1 MFRNYYQMQEEPFGV
16 TPDHRFLFLGD
27 SHREALATLY
37 CGIEADRGFMVL
49 IAPPG
54 LGKTTLIYQLIEKL
68 RPDARTVF
76 LFQTQCTSRELIQ
89 FLLNDLGVDINGMET
104 VAMHNKLNQI
114 LLQERQAGRRFVL
127 IVDEAQ
133 NLDPSVLETIRLL
146 SNFETSQS
154 KLLQILLVGQP
165 QLARKLAS
173 SSLEQLQQ
181 RISMFAKV
189 EPFSTE
195 ETSRYIAHRLKVAGY
210 TGGELFTSGAIEIIK
225 DRSKG
230 VPRNINRLCFS
241 ALSLGCAMDRKR
253 IDAEMMR
260 EVVAD
265 LDVESHERKAQNKQ
279 LLLAHEV
286 WSPEGTTDSPVIS
299 YPAASHSRL
308 LGWAVGAAGLAA
320 AIAIAAGLIS
330 YSHGRY
336 AQDPIGRFLPV
347 KTAAA
352 ASTPNPSPSI
362 PSIQSSAQAVP
373 GPVPVSSPNAA
384 TVDAPP
390 VVAAQPAPPV
400 TAAPPATSSVDT
412 QAPPDD
418 QPKTVKVTVR
428 PGETLQQIALRTL
441 GQDDSQILKQ
451 IQQLNPRMTDPD
463 HIEAD
468 QEIRLPQISR
478 ASNPPAVAGTS
489 DLSRKN

>member
-1 MFRNYYQMQEEPFGV
+1 MFRDFYQMQEEPFGV
-16 TPDHRFLFLGD
+16 TPDHRFLYLGD
-27 SHREALATLY
+27 SHREALASLY

-54 LGKTTLIYQLIEKL
+54 LGKTTLIFQLIEKL

-76 LFQTQCTSRELIQ
+76 LFQTQCNSRELIQ
-89 FLLNDLGVDINGMET
+89 FLLNDLGVDVNGMET

-189 EPFSTE
+189 EPCSTE
-195 ETSRYIAHRLKVAGY
+195 ETARYIAHRLKVAGY
-210 TGGELFTSGAIEIIK
+210 TGGELFTSGAMEIIK

-241 ALSLGCAMDRKR
+241 ALSLGCAMGRKR
-253 IDAEMMR
+253 IDADMMR

-265 LDVESHERKAQNKQ
+265 LDVESYERESQNNH
-279 LLLAHEV
+279 LALV
-286 WSPEGTTDSPVIS
+286 PRVSSPAETTDSPVIS
-299 YPAASHSRL
+299 YPAAPSRRL
-308 LGWAVGAAGLAA
+308 PRWTLGVAGLAA
-320 AIAIAAGLIS
+320 SIAIAVGLIS
-330 YSHGRY
+330 YSQGW
-336 AQDPIGRFLPV
+336 IGRFLPG
-347 KTAAA
+347 KTAA
-352 ASTPNPSPSI
+352 STTTANPSPSMHG
-362 PSIQSSAQAVP
+362 SAQAAP
-373 GPVPVSSPNAA
+373 APIPAPAPNA
-384 TVDAPP
+384 TPVDAPP
-390 VVAAQPAPPV
+390 VATPPP
-400 TAAPPATSSVDT
+400 AAPSVDT
-412 QAPPDD
+412 QAPPDNE
-418 QPKTVKVTVR
+418 PKTVKVTVR

-451 IQQLNPRMTDPD
+451 IQQLNPRMTNPD
-463 HIEAD
+463 HIEAE
-468 QEIRLPQISR
+468 QEIRLPQISK
-478 ASNPPAVAGTS
+478 ASNPPPVAGAN
-489 DLSRKN
+489 DLARKN

>member
-1 MFRNYYQMQEEPFGV
+1 MFRNYYQMQLEPFGV
-16 TPDHRFLFLGD
+16 TPDHRFLYLGD
-27 SHREALATLY
+27 SHREALTSLY
-37 CGIEADRGFMVL
+37 TGIEADRGFMVL

-54 LGKTTLIYQLIEKL
+54 LGKTTLIFQLIEKL
-68 RPDARTVF
+68 QPDARTVF

-89 FLLNDLGVDINGMET
+89 FLLSDLGVDVNGMET

-133 NLDPSVLETIRLL
+133 NLDASVLETIRLL

-195 ETSRYIAHRLKVAGY
+195 ETARYIAHRLKVAGY
-210 TGGELFTSGAIEIIK
+210 AGGELFTSGAMEIIN

-260 EVVAD
+260 EVVGD
-265 LDVESHERKAQNKQ
+265 LDVKSHEREVQNNQ
-279 LLLAHEV
+279 LMLVPRVSGPSER
-286 WSPEGTTDSPVIS
+286 TDSPVLS
-299 YPAASHSRL
+299 YPAASHRRL
-308 LGWAVGAAGLAA
+308 LGWALGAAGLAA
-320 AIAIAAGLIS
+320 SIAIAVGLVS

-336 AQDPIGRFLPV
+336 SHDLIGRVLPV

-352 ASTPNPSPSI
+352 PTTPNPSPSI
-362 PSIQSSAQAVP
+362 PSRQGSAQA
-373 GPVPVSSPNAA
+373 GPAPIPVSSPN
-384 TVDAPP
+384 TTS
-390 VVAAQPAPPV
+390 VAALPV
-400 TAAPPATSSVDT
+400 TPLPPAASSVDK
-412 QAPPDD
+412 QAPSND
-418 QPKTVKVTVR
+418 QPKTLKVRVR
-428 PGETLQQIALRTL
+428 AGETLQQIALRTL
-441 GQDDSQILKQ
+441 GQDDRQILKQ
-451 IQQLNPRMTDPD
+451 IQQLNPRMTNPD

-478 ASNPPAVAGTS
+478 ASNPPAVDGAN

>member
-1 MFRNYYQMQEEPFGV
+1 MFRSYYQMQEEPFGV
-16 TPDHRFLFLGD
+16 TPDHRFLYLGD
-27 SHREALATLY
+27 SHREALASLY
-37 CGIEADRGFMVL
+37 GGIEADRGFMVL

-54 LGKTTLIYQLIEKL
+54 LGKTTLIFQLIEKL

-89 FLLNDLGVDINGMET
+89 FLLNDLGVDVNGMET
-104 VAMHNKLNQI
+104 VALHNKLNQI
-114 LLQERQAGRRFVL
+114 LLEERQAGRRFVL

-195 ETSRYIAHRLKVAGY
+195 ETARYIAHRLKVAGY
-210 TGGELFTSGAIEIIK
+210 AGGELFTSGAMEIIK

-241 ALSLGCAMDRKR
+241 ALSLGCAMDRKQ

-265 LDVESHERKAQNKQ
+265 LDLESHKRDTQNNQ
-279 LLLAHEV
+279 LMLV
-286 WSPEGTTDSPVIS
+286 PRISSPAETTDSPVIS
-299 YPAASHSRL
+299 NPAASHSRIPGWA
-308 LGWAVGAAGLAA
+308 LGWAAGAVGLAA
-320 AIAIAAGLIS
+320 SMAIAVGAVS
-330 YSHGRY
+330 YSHGS
-336 AQDPIGRFLPV
+336 IGRVLPS
-347 KTAAA
+347 KSAAA
-352 ASTPNPSPSI
+352 TAPNRSPSI
-362 PSIQSSAQAVP
+362 PSSRGSAQA
-373 GPVPVSSPNAA
+373 GAATIPVSSPNATTLA
-384 TVDAPP
+384 
-390 VVAAQPAPPV
+390 APPV
-400 TAAPPATSSVDT
+400 TLPPSAASSVDT

-418 QPKTVKVTVR
+418 QPKTMKVTVR
-428 PGETLQQIALRTL
+428 AGETLQQIALRTL
-441 GQDDSQILKQ
+441 GQNDSQILKQ
-451 IQQLNPRMTDPD
+451 IQRLNPRMTNPD

-468 QEIRLPQISR
+468 QEIRLPQIPR
-478 ASNPPAVAGTS
+478 ASNPPTVAGAN

>member
-1 MFRNYYQMQEEPFGV
+1 MFRDYYQMREEPFGV
-16 TPDHRFLFLGD
+16 TPDHRFLYLGD
-27 SHREALATLY
+27 SHREALASLY

-54 LGKTTLIYQLIEKL
+54 LGKTTLIFQLIEKL
-68 RPDARTVF
+68 HPDARTVF
-76 LFQTQCTSRELIQ
+76 LFQTQCNSRELIQ
-89 FLLNDLGVDINGMET
+89 FLLNDLGVDVNGMET

-114 LLQERQAGRRFVL
+114 LTQERLAGRRFVL

-146 SNFETSQS
+146 SNFETSQA

-181 RISMFAKV
+181 RISMFAKL
-189 EPFSTE
+189 EPFNAD
-195 ETSRYIAHRLKVAGY
+195 ETARYIAHRLKVAGY
-210 TGGELFTSGAIEIIK
+210 TGGELFTSGAMEIIK

-241 ALSLGCAMDRKR
+241 ALSLGCAMGRKR
-253 IDAEMMR
+253 IDADMMR

-265 LDVESHERKAQNKQ
+265 LDVELHEREASHR
-279 LLLAHEV
+279 LMLAPQVSSSAET
-286 WSPEGTTDSPVIS
+286 GDSPVIS

-308 LGWAVGAAGLAA
+308 PRWALGVAGLAA
-320 AIAIAAGLIS
+320 SIAIAVGLLS
-330 YSHGRY
+330 YFHGS
-336 AQDPIGRFLPV
+336 IGWLLPG
-347 KTAAA
+347 KTP
-352 ASTPNPSPSI
+352 ASASVRNPSP
-362 PSIQSSAQAVP
+362 PIQGSTQAASAPIA
-373 GPVPVSSPNAA
+373 VSSPNTT
-384 TVDAPP
+384 TVDSPPMTTAPP
-390 VVAAQPAPPV
+390 SPP
-400 TAAPPATSSVDT
+400 SVDT
-412 QAPPDD
+412 QAPAEDE
-418 QPKTVKVTVR
+418 PKTVKVTVR

-451 IQQLNPRMTDPD
+451 IQQLNPRMTNPD

-468 QEIRLPQISR
+468 QEIRLPQISK
-478 ASNPPAVAGTS
+478 ASNPPSVAGAN